1 MYFDAQKFKKQKNEG
16 EIKTFI
22 EKGKLKEF
30 VAIAPAL
37 QEMLK
42 KVTQSQEKLNY
53 RELRR
58 SGMKEEHWKW

>member
-1 MYFDAQKFKKQKNEG
+1 MYFDAQKFKKQTNEG

-42 KVTQSQEKLNY
+42 KVIQSQEKLN
-53 RELRR
+53 
-58 SGMKEEHWKW
+58 